1 MNMRVGGI
9 QSVTAS
15 TIQNRYDNTQH
26 YNWLATVSCD
36 DFQTKLEY
44 FRRPNT
50 GQIIKDVKRKHS
62 FEDLDSVHL
71 CIKITKI
78 DRTSFNQTRLYE
90 CDLNT

>member
-9 QSVTAS
+9 QNVMAS
-15 TIQNRYDNTQH
+15 TIQNRYDNTRH

-50 GQIIKDVKRKHS
+50 EQVIKDVKRKHL
-62 FEDLDSVHL
+62 FEDLNSVHL

-78 DRTSFNQTRLYE
+78 ERTGFNKIYLHKM
-90 CDLNT
+90 